1 MKGIVSL
8 LIFMFSV
15 TGVLMFVVR
24 LLPPLIQVYQGDIAN
39 GTEAIVNATADEI
52 VSSAVQS
59 AVIGVLIAVFS
70 ALGLTWL
77 VAQLKKL

>member
-1 MKGIVSL
+1 
-8 LIFMFSV
+8 
-15 TGVLMFVVR
+15 MFVVR

-52 VSSAVQS
+52 VSSTVQS